1 MSFSRGGDVR
11 TFALTEAAEFLKMHP
26 EEVRRRARMGQ
37 LPGAKAGKRW
47 VFIED
52 DLAAYLR
59 ALYAPSRQALRV
71 TLRKEVADCHSTNAV
86 ARGGF
91 DSPLRAASELDA
103 LLGLAIKPKPKS
115 CTTA

>member
-1 MSFSRGGDVR
+1 MQTLDLRQ
-11 TFALTEAAEFLKMHP
+11 AAAFLKMHP
-26 EEVRRRARMGQ
+26 EEVRRRARLGQ

-59 ALYAPSRQALRV
+59 SLYAPLRQALRV
-71 TLRKEVADCHSTNAV
+71 TLRKEVSDCHSTNAV
-86 ARGGF
+86 VRGGF
-91 DSPLRAASELDA
+91 DSPRRAASELEA
-103 LLGLAIKPKPKS
+103 LLGLPTGPRLKS

>member
-1 MSFSRGGDVR
+1 METLDLRG
-11 TFALTEAAEFLKMHP
+11 AAAFLKMHP
-26 EEVRRRARMGQ
+26 EEVRRRARLGQ

-47 VFIED
+47 VFIVE

-59 ALYAPSRQALRV
+59 SLYSPMRQALRV
-71 TLRKEVADCHSTNAV
+71 TLRKEVEDCHSTNAV

-103 LLGLAIKPKPKS
+103 LLGLPTRPKLKS

>member
-1 MSFSRGGDVR
+1 METVDLKG
-11 TFALTEAAEFLKMHP
+11 EAAFLKIHQ
-26 EEVRRRARMGQ
+26 EEVRRRTRLGQ

-47 VFIED
+47 VFIVA
-52 DLAAYLR
+52 DLVSYLR
-59 ALYAPSRQALRV
+59 SLYPPSRQALRV

-103 LLGLAIKPKPKS
+103 LLGLATRRKPRS

>member
-1 MSFSRGGDVR
+1 MR
-11 TFALTEAAEFLKMHP
+11 TFGLIEASEFLKMHP
-26 EEVRRRARMGQ
+26 EEVRRRARLGQ

-59 ALYAPSRQALRV
+59 SLYAPLRQALRV
-71 TLRKEVADCHSTNAV
+71 TLRKEVEDCHSTNAV

-103 LLGLAIKPKPKS
+103 LLGLPTRPKLKS